1 MLFAMLDMS
10 KNIEINDGYWLR
22 KHAVNNGIPA
32 DCVRPYRLLFNQGIG
47 HFKGI
52 IDSIIKSGGGSIS
65 IPLQPK
71 HIEQYLTG
79 YTFEYRTYCT
89 LSTDGNQPEGFWQRD
104 RTDRNHI
111 IIFYNRCTSS
121 RRQRFTQVHEL
132 MHFLQSVDPPFLDF
146 IDELIFNSTL
156 PENVVIKLV
165 ERLTEKS
172 TAMFLMPN
180 DFFLKKYEEIKTQ
193 SPIFGDAQVRQLAAI
208 FDVSVQTATY
218 RLEECLGASTVSQNN
233 LGFMPP

>member
-22 KHAVNNGIPA
+22 KHALNNGIPA

-79 YTFEYRTYCT
+79 YTFEYRSFCNLYEIGSQT
-89 LSTDGNQPEGFWQRD
+89 EGFWRIEENNP
-104 RTDRNHI
+104 THV
-111 IIFYNRCTSS
+111 IIFYNRCTTA
-121 RRQRFTQVHEL
+121 RRQRYSQIHEL
-132 MHFLQSVDPPFLDF
+132 FHFIQTVDPKFLDF
-146 IDELIFNSTL
+146 LDELIFNSTL
-156 PENVVIKLV
+156 PEYVVVKLL
-165 ERLTEKS
+165 ERLTERS

-218 RLEECLGASTVSQNN
+218 RLEECLGTSTVPQSN